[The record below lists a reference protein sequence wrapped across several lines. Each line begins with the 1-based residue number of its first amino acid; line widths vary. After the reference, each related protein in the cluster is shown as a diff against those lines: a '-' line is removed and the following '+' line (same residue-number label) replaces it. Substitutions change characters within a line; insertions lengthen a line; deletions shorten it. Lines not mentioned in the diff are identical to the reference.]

1 MDPMGLDDGG
11 FMAGAAGESGAG
23 DSGKKKQF
31 QDRSY
36 ICTTVKQLTDTAQN
50 FTGGDFK
57 VDGVLCEYIKLCGT
71 IESIESHTTSI
82 NYFINDTTG
91 SIRCFVYLNK
101 EDDSSKKYQDCLV
114 GDVVRLV
121 GQFRAGNGS
130 DGASINTYKITKVT
144 DFNEVTNHILETIFC
159 HCYATKG
166 PIPGSAGAASKNYNM
181 GMGSFGAARSQGAF
195 TPGAPAYGG
204 GGSGVKVEAL
214 GGGDVS
220 TRDAVIE
227 AIRKTSSGDSGT
239 TTHEVHNYLTRFGG
253 LPSISINEVTKI
265 VQGMT
270 DEGLVYSTIDESHFT
285 CTD

>member
-1 MDPMGLDDGG
+1 MDGMGFEEGG
-11 FMAGAAGESGAG
+11 FMAAGDAGAG
-23 DSGKKKQF
+23 DSGKKKAVG
-31 QDRSY
+31 DRAY
-36 ICTTVKQLTDTAQN
+36 ICSTVKQLADAAKTSS
-50 FTGGDFK
+50 GGQDFK
-57 VDGVLCEYIKLCGT
+57 LDGVGCEYVKLCGT

-91 SIRCFVYLNK
+91 SVRCFVYLNK
-101 EDDSSKKYQDCLV
+101 DEESTKKYQDCNV

-121 GQFRAGNGS
+121 GQYRPGNGS
-130 DGASINTYKITKVT
+130 DGASINTYKIHKVT
-144 DFNEVTNHILETIFC
+144 DFNEVTNHILETIFY

-166 PIPGSAGAASKNYNM
+166 PVPGSAGAASKNYNM

-239 TTHEVHNYLTRFGG
+239 TNNDVLAYLTRMNG
-253 LPSISINEVTKI
+253 LTISLNEVSKI

-270 DEGLVYSTIDESHFT
+270 DEGLVYSTIDETHFT